1 MAKSKSKSWKKAL
14 KQRKW
19 GEHKHCQVCGKAIP
33 LGQDFCSD
41 QCRDKYF
48 EVEEKKNKK
57 GKWQIGMIFVV
68 MIVMMVILP
77 MMG

>member
-19 GEHKHCQVCGKAIP
+19 GPHKHCQVCGVAIP
-33 LGQDFCSD
+33 TSEDFCGD
-41 QCRDKYF
+41 TCRDKYF

-57 GKWQIGMIFVV
+57 GKWQIGLIFVV

-77 MMG
+77 MLG